1 MRFERNNQVKAERR
15 AVEEEVAQMEAE
27 RRAAAMK
34 VERQV
39 AAAELDF

>member
-15 AVEEEVAQMEAE
+15 AAEEEVAQTEAE